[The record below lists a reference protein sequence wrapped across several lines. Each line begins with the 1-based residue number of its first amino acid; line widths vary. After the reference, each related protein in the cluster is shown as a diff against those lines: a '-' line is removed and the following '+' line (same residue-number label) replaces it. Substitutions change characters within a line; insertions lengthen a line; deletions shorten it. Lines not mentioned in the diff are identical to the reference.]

1 MSFHSRIEGDKISV
15 DAARH
20 LLRLDPSKY
29 ARGLV
34 SFTPSA
40 EIIADMVAKA
50 GAFVQKPASYESVM
64 RVFRYNPDTITAVA
78 KGHWRQS
85 AGSDPIGFWV
95 HIPLNEAGQ
104 DALFSGEF
112 DTTDPKLRF
121 IAPPSEKP
129 AAVYHWYTYMPAQVG
144 GGFALALE
152 RFSLPRYKG
161 VPMYCYAANE
171 QALAFFLR
179 SGWKQGSL
187 HNGHFIKALLHLEPP
202 ELSEPRPRYD
212 SYIPGAPDRRLG
224 IRIGRGVDDLMLAIS
239 VRGAAFVGERILP
252 VYEDIDG
259 NDMTSTHLIGYVGE
273 SPAGTIRIRYFADFV
288 KLERLAVLP
297 QHRGDK
303 LASAL
308 VRAAL
313 EFVQQK
319 GYRRVY
325 GQAAEPFLP
334 FWKKHGF
341 SQRPG
346 AGITYMT
353 DEVYFEIDLETE
365 AASDRITPDS
375 GASVLVRKEGAW
387 HRRGEFDENGR

>member
-1 MSFHSRIEGDKISV
+1 MSFHSRIEGQRITADV
-15 DAARH
+15 ARH
-20 LLRLDPSKY
+20 LLRLDPGKY

-50 GAFVQKPASYESVM
+50 SAFVQRPASYESVM
-64 RVFRYNPDTITAVA
+64 RVFRHNPDTIAAVA
-78 KGHWRQS
+78 KGHWRQKP
-85 AGSDPIGFWV
+85 GKDPIGFWV
-95 HIPLNEAGQ
+95 HIPLNATGH

-112 DTTDPKLRF
+112 DTIDPKLRF
-121 IAPPSEKP
+121 VAPPSEKP
-129 AAVYHWYTYMPAQVG
+129 AAIYHWYTYMPIQLG

-152 RFSLPRYKG
+152 RFALPRYKN

-171 QALAFFLR
+171 QARTFFLR
-179 SGWKQGSL
+179 SGWKEGSE
-187 HNGHFIKALLHLEPP
+187 HNGHFRKALLHLEPP
-202 ELSEPRPRYD
+202 ELAEERPSYD
-212 SYIPGAPDRRLG
+212 SYIAGTGTKRLG
-224 IRIGRGVDDLMLAIS
+224 LRIGHGVDDLLLAIS
-239 VRGAAFVGERILP
+239 IRGAAFVGERFLP
-252 VYEDIDG
+252 VLEDIDG
-259 NDMTSTHLIGYVGE
+259 NDMCSTHVIGYVGD

-308 VRAAL
+308 VKSAL
-313 EFVQQK
+313 EFVQRK

-341 SQRPG
+341 RQRAG
-346 AGITYMT
+346 SGITYLT
-353 DEVYFEIDLETE
+353 DEVYFEIDLDLE
-365 AASDRITPDS
+365 APAADPITPQS
-375 GASVLVRKEGAW
+375 GASFLVRKEGSW
-387 HRRGEFDENGR
+387 HQPGAFEEG